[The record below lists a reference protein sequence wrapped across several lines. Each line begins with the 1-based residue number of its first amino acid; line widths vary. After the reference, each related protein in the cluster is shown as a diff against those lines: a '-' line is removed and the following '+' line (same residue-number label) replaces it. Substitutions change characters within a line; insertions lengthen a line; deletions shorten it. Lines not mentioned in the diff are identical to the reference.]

1 MVDYRKRYVSP
12 DSKGYHQGRD
22 ERRFKSEYVG
32 KLEPRSSRRF
42 ITVYPLGFNF
52 PRISSRIHPRLS
64 KRDIEE
70 GRKRKENAL
79 ESLAHRLRV
88 LVSFGSI
95 VAGGFFLS
103 NKLTGFAVGNLSLT
117 DANITGVVMFALGIS
132 GLLLFL
138 RE

>member
-1 MVDYRKRYVSP
+1 MVDYRNKYVSP

-22 ERRFKSEYVG
+22 ERKFKSEYVG

-42 ITVYPLGFNF
+42 TTVYPLGFNF
-52 PRISSRIHPRLS
+52 PKIFSRIHPRLS

-95 VAGGFFLS
+95 AAGGFFLS
-103 NKLTGFAVGNLSLT
+103 NKLTGFAVGNLNSS
-117 DANITGVVMFALGIS
+117 DASIIGAVMFVFGIV

-138 RE
+138 RK